1 MPETTFSVRANRAPS
16 EVGALRSS
24 VRTWTSIGMHPP
36 PRRERF
42 RSRRRRRRCGP
53 CCPTCLRGPHGTP
66 AYGRCPLTADLN
78 PAPGSVGSPVRLRWS
93 RPSKRLRHP
102 MRSVGRGRRWGSTQS
117 TCFICSR
124 WMGGTLASSA
134 ESFRGLIPSVLTR
147 YSRGVLQRGIDGI
160 SRPSRPRPSDERPS
174 RASEQASAQHGARGT
189 HVVRTSGGNE
199 RGPRWQIRSSRARTM
214 TAGHPGGRQ
223 AGAAKRAWP
232 DSPERRQ

>member
-1 MPETTFSVRANRAPS
+1 
-16 EVGALRSS
+16 
-24 VRTWTSIGMHPP
+24 MHPP

-66 AYGRCPLTADLN
+66 AYGRCPLKADLN
-78 PAPGSVGSPVRLRWS
+78 PAPGSDGSPVRLRWS

-102 MRSVGRGRRWGSTQS
+102 MRSVGRGRRWGSTRS
-117 TCFICSR
+117 TCFISSR
-124 WMGGTLASSA
+124 WMAAHWQALRSRFEVSSRASSRGTA
-134 ESFRGLIPSVLTR
+134 GASFSVA
-147 YSRGVLQRGIDGI
+147 SMGS
-160 SRPSRPRPSDERPS
+160 SRPSRSRPSDERPS

-214 TAGHPGGRQ
+214 TAGHPGRRQ